1 MKAKEIVDLTT
12 EEIQEKVAFEVE
24 NYNKLRLN
32 HSISE
37 LENPMQLREL
47 RKTIARLKTEL
58 RKRELAEQNT
68 AK

>member
-12 EEIQEKVAFEVE
+12 EEIQEKIAFEVE

-32 HSISE
+32 HTISE
-37 LENPMQLREL
+37 LENPIQLREL